1 MLINDRN
8 EARNHFFNVWQKM
21 QQRLPLQPMEA
32 IIADVIALHPE
43 YHQYLEDPE
52 ASIDEDFKP
61 EQGNTN
67 PFLHMGMHIALKE
80 QQSTDRPAGVVA
92 VYGKLLN
99 KLGNPH
105 DVEHSMMECL
115 GETLWLANRDNKL
128 PDEQYYLRCLQR
140 LL

>member
-1 MLINDRN
+1 MLINDRS
-8 EARNHFFNVWQKM
+8 EARNHFYNVWQKM

-43 YHQYLEDPE
+43 YHQYLEEPE

-61 EQGNTN
+61 ELGNTN

-80 QQSTDRPAGVVA
+80 QQSTDRPAGVVTI
-92 VYGKLLN
+92 YSKLLK

-128 PDEQYYLRCLQR
+128 PDEQYYLQCLQR

>member
-52 ASIDEDFKP
+52 VSIDEDFKP

>member
-1 MLINDRN
+1 MLINDRT